1 MACMGNWVCFDCR
14 ITKRRPTWGR
24 VTYTRPESI
33 GIRGNVKC
41 QQCSKLM
48 YFLGPT
54 IKIPPKSKPKEWTKL
69 YDALIEFRQDF
80 AKKHEIGKVK
90 LRHELEKAISELK
103 RRGCNKEREK
113 LIKEYEERMR
123 RHT

>member
-1 MACMGNWVCFDCR
+1 
-14 ITKRRPTWGR
+14 
-24 VTYTRPESI
+24 
-33 GIRGNVKC
+33 
-41 QQCSKLM
+41 M

-103 RRGCNKEREK
+103 RRGCNNEREK
-113 LIKEYEERMR
+113 LIKEYEDRMR